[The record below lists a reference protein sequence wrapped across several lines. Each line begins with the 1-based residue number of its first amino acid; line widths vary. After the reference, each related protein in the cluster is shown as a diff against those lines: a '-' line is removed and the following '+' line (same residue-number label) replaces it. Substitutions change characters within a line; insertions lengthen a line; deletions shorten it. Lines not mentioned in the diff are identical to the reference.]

1 MMKKLTTII
10 LATISLGCYAQIV
23 VDLKRTYQTIQD
35 FGASDCWTAEYV
47 SDYFSSAEKE
57 KAAKWLFSQGFD
69 SNGNP
74 EGIGLSCWRVN
85 LGAGSAE
92 QGANSNIE
100 DETRRAACYQKS
112 DLTYDWTRCDGQQ
125 WFMKKA
131 KEYGVNHFLLFSNS
145 APVHMTKNGKANAN
159 NQMISCN
166 LKDDCYDDFAEFL
179 ATVTQHFTDE
189 GYNVTYI
196 DPVNEPRFDW
206 KDGQEGSPWENS
218 NIAQLAKEL
227 DKSISSRN
235 LSTKILIPE
244 ASSLDLLYSGTGRAS
259 NQIYEF
265 FSRKSPNYIGNLPS
279 LAKVVAGHSYWTFR
293 TNTDL
298 KSIREKVRNEAAK
311 YYVEVMQSEWS
322 MLDAAPE
329 TSAAFP
335 ASYEAATKM
344 DIALYMAKIIHS
356 DLCYGNMTGWS
367 YWTVFATERY
377 SQKNRF
383 YLIRMNAAGDGGDE
397 SYGDIKKGG
406 RLTVDKNLWVLG
418 NYSRFIRPGY
428 KRVAVTGADNQNG
441 LMASSWLSPDEKT
454 LVTVFVNMSQNSQK
468 TSITVADNAIESVK
482 TYLTDKNYSLKYQS
496 KLNDASS
503 MEIPARSVVTVVATL
518 SGSTGIHAV
527 TVPHR
532 RDVAHKHAA
541 NNMYALDGRAMP
553 QPHKGVYIQ
562 NGRKS
567 IAH

>member
-1 MMKKLTTII
+1 MRIVSLFIICHLSFSHAVAQTPAEITIDLT
-10 LATISLGCYAQIV
+10 
-23 VDLKRTYQTIQD
+23 RTYQTIQD

-47 SDYFSSAEKE
+47 ANYFSMTEKE

-85 LGAGSAE
+85 IGAGSAE
-92 QGANSNIE
+92 QGTSSNIA

-125 WFMKKA
+125 WWMKRA
-131 KEYGVNHFLLFSNS
+131 KDYGVDHFLLFSNS

-159 NQMISCN
+159 NQNISCN

-179 ATVTQHFTDE
+179 ATVTQHFVDE

-206 KDGQEGSPWENS
+206 KDGQEGSPWENT
-218 NIAQLAKEL
+218 NIAQLAKQL
-227 DKSISSRN
+227 DKSVASRS

-244 ASSLDLLYSGTGRAS
+244 ASSWDLVYGGTGRAS
-259 NQIYEF
+259 NQIYAF
-265 FSRKSPNYIGNLPS
+265 FDRKSPNYIGNLPS

-293 TNTDL
+293 TNTEL

-311 YYVEVMQSEWS
+311 YFVEVIQSEWS

-329 TSAAFP
+329 TSAGFP

-344 DIALYMAKIIHS
+344 DIALYMGKLIFC
-356 DLCYGNMTGWS
+356 DLCYGNMSGWS
-367 YWTVFATERY
+367 YWTAFATERY

-383 YLIRMNAAGDGGDE
+383 YLIRMNATGDTGDE

-428 KRVAVTGADNQNG
+428 KRVALKGADDLNG
-441 LMASSWLSPDEKT
+441 LMGSSWLSPDEKT
-454 LVTVFVNMSQNSQK
+454 LVTVFVNMSQASK
-468 TSITVADNAIESVK
+468 KVGITVADNAIESMK
-482 TYLTDKNYSLKYQS
+482 AYLTDKNNSLKLQS
-496 KLNDASS
+496 SLNDASQ
-503 MEIPARSVVTVVATL
+503 MEIPARSVVTIVAQL
-518 SGSTGIHAV
+518 SNATGIHA
-527 TVPHR
+527 TLS
-532 RDVAHKHAA
+532 HKSSD
-541 NNMYALDGRAMP
+541 NKFYKLNGLPTSQP
-553 QPHKGVYIQ
+553 QKGVHIYNEQKYIVQ
-562 NGRKS
+562 
-567 IAH
+567 